1 MIGFLDA
8 AEKAGEMMTIPPPSD
23 LLQSLPDR

>member
-8 AEKAGEMMTIPPPSD
+8 AEKGAKMITIPPPSD